1 MQISRLPCAGLAL
14 CKYCMYLEKAL
25 EDVGERKVGPE
36 LLLVEVVA
44 GLPQALSPEPYV
56 PPSGGLRVKG

>member
-1 MQISRLPCAGLAL
+1 M
-14 CKYCMYLEKAL
+14 

-44 GLPQALSPEPYV
+44 GLPEALGPEANV
-56 PPSGGLRVKG
+56 PPSKKVRVWG